1 MAFYP
6 HSYKNGYKCYHWLQI
21 EYNAVSCNLYA
32 DAAVLLPSFF
42 SLHRSSGRKRI
53 FLLPM
58 HHKDAVNKMHPAPQC
73 KWSST
78 TMQEVRVH
86 PFSVQAKD
94 AHHAGEATGGH
105 RRPQEATGQFG
116 SNGSWENAFF
126 CDGFKPPLKKKHLGW
141 ISSICA
147 PPPRQSVAPNLKF
160 KPLLLEPSC
169 RLDPNNAWITSLA
182 NISQWCHH
190 PLLD

>member
-1 MAFYP
+1 MLSLIADWIQC
-6 HSYKNGYKCYHWLQI
+6 GLLQPI
-21 EYNAVSCNLYA
+21 CRCCSLITLI
-32 DAAVLLPSFF
+32 LLL
-42 SLHRSSGRKRI
+42 SLHRSSGGESI
-53 FLLPM
+53 FLSPM

-126 CDGFKPPLKKKHLGW
+126 CDGFKPPLKKKHVGW
-141 ISSICA
+141 ICAA
-147 PPPRQSVAPNLKF
+147 PPCQSVAPNLKF
-160 KPLLLEPSC
+160 KPLLLV
-169 RLDPNNAWITSLA
+169 
-182 NISQWCHH
+182 
-190 PLLD
+190 